1 MSQTRRILIVD
12 DDSDLRMALSEQLS
26 LHPEF
31 LVAEAG
37 DVAGAREAVTAQSPD
52 LLIMDI
58 GLPDMDGRE
67 AVRMLRSEGF
77 KRPIIL
83 LTGRD
88 SDADT
93 VIGLEAG
100 ANDYVVK
107 PFRFAVLL
115 ARIRVQMRQHEASA
129 DAEVQI
135 GKYTFRPAT
144 KTL

>member
-1 MSQTRRILIVD
+1 MRK
-12 DDSDLRMALSEQLS
+12 ALAEQLS

-31 LVAEAG
+31 AVGEAQDVAE
-37 DVAGAREAVTAQSPD
+37 AREAVAAQPPD
-52 LLIMDI
+52 LVIMDI

-67 AVRMLRSEGF
+67 AVRILRAEGF
-77 KRPIIL
+77 KRPVIL

-115 ARIRVQMRQHEASA
+115 ARIRVQMRQHEASSEEPSSRSA
-129 DAEVQI
+129 SICSGPPTRCCSTNAAASC
-135 GKYTFRPAT
+135 G
-144 KTL
+144 

>member
-31 LVAEAG
+31 VVAEAA
-37 DVAGAREAVTAQSPD
+37 DVARARDLVASQAPD
-52 LLIMDI
+52 LVIMDI

-67 AVRMLRSEGF
+67 AVRMLRAEGF
-77 KRPIIL
+77 RRPIIM

-93 VIGLEAG
+93 GSL
-100 ANDYVVK
+100 
-107 PFRFAVLL
+107 
-115 ARIRVQMRQHEASA
+115 
-129 DAEVQI
+129 
-135 GKYTFRPAT
+135 
-144 KTL
+144 